1 MRLGHYSRKK
11 ANRGRGGGL
20 RIWTFQGLIKNE
32 VEFPRVKQ
40 KNGKFQGWFQK
51 SMSSTPLPSCLW
63 FFSGIF
69 HCWLVV
75 CNFADSS

>member
-11 ANRGRGGGL
+11 ANRGRKGGL
-20 RIWTFQGLIKNE
+20 KIWTFQRLIKNE

-51 SMSSTPLPSCLW
+51 SMSSTPSPPVCD
-63 FFSGIF
+63 FF
-69 HCWLVV
+69 L
-75 CNFADSS
+75 